1 MPPESARTASRGR
14 VLSLATLPVSMS
26 YHHGNLR
33 EALLARATTT
43 SMVSPVGTIASMGM
57 EYHVVHHL
65 YPSIPLFQTGTAYW
79 AMRELLVERG
89 CRIDGL

>member
-1 MPPESARTASRGR
+1 
-14 VLSLATLPVSMS
+14 
-26 YHHGNLR
+26 
-33 EALLARATTT
+33 
-43 SMVSPVGTIASMGM
+43 MVSPVGTIASMGM